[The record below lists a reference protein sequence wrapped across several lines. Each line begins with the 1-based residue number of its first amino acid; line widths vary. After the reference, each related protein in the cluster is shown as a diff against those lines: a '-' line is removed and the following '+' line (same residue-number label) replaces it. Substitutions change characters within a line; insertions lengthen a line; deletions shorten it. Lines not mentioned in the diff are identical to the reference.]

1 MENSESIN
9 NWNFNQNQ
17 LKVNKSG
24 KYNLKKNYKIQV
36 DKLENLFDRKKCSN
50 LFDKME
56 IKRRK
61 TDPKYLIE
69 KLLKRVENEEKE
81 EDINFNGRSK
91 K

>member
-1 MENSESIN
+1 M
-9 NWNFNQNQ
+9 
-17 LKVNKSG
+17 
-24 KYNLKKNYKIQV
+24 
-36 DKLENLFDRKKCSN
+36 ENLFDRKKCSN
-50 LFDKME
+50 LFNKME